1 MNMNAKKILCLV
13 LALAMALSMI
23 ACGAKDPAPEAS
35 GEATVAPTE
44 ATPEAPAEYVD
55 PYADYADDYD
65 ALSQAIYDD
74 VLGEFYTVY
83 EAAKAATNV
92 SERQAL
98 MAVAEAKLLGSGVM
112 LPLGSNGG
120 NYAISRVAPYT
131 ATTVLWGNDYKRF
144 HNMVITTEPL
154 TPEVRDEMKAKW
166 NELKDDDSVY
176 YEDWAKEFLTE
187 KGYTLKDSYTLTYV
201 SDPQTWDGLATSM
214 AADSEAIVNTYDGL
228 YEYDL
233 ENKLQPALAES
244 YTVTDNADGTQ
255 TYTFKIREGA
265 VWVDSQGRKVADVK
279 ADDFV
284 AGMQHMLDAMG
295 GLEYLVQ
302 GVIVNATE
310 YITGDVTDFAEVGVK
325 ALDDYTLEYTLCQPT
340 SYFMTML
347 GYGVFAPLSREYYT
361 SKGGQFGADFDS
373 TAASYT
379 YGKTPNDIAYCGPYV
394 VTNATAENTIVFKA
408 NESYWNAENIG
419 MKTITWLFND
429 GQDPTK
435 AYNDMLAGTIDGCG
449 LNSSSVEAA
458 KADGNFEKL
467 AYVSACDATSFM
479 AFTNLRRV
487 ATANFNDPTAVV
499 SPKSEEDVAR
509 WNAAVLNQHF
519 RLALAMA
526 VDRGAYNAQ
535 VVGEELKLTSL
546 RNSYTPGNFVA
557 MAEDVTIDINGE
569 SKSYPAGTYY
579 GQIVQDQ
586 LDADGIAITAWD
598 PTAEGGIG
606 SSDGFDGWYNAD
618 AAAAELAT
626 AIEELAAQ
634 GLEISAENP
643 IYLDLPCFT
652 TSEAYANRGNA
663 YKQSIESALGGCVI
677 VNLTECVDSA
687 QWYYAGY
694 YPTTGAEGNYDV
706 CDLAGWGPDYGDP
719 QSYLD
724 TMLPQYA
731 GYMTKSIGVF

>member
-1 MNMNAKKILCLV
+1 MNAKKILCLV
-13 LALAMALSMI
+13 LALVMALSMI
-23 ACGAKDPAPEAS
+23 ACGSKEPEATAAPT
-35 GEATVAPTE
+35 EETAAPTE

-74 VLGEFYTVY
+74 VLGEFLTVY

-131 ATTVLWGNDYKRF
+131 ATTTLWGNDYKRF

-154 TPEVRDEMKAKW
+154 APEVRDEMKAKW

-187 KGYTLKDSYTLTYV
+187 KGYTLKDTYTLGYA
-201 SDPQTWDGLATSM
+201 SDPQTWDVLATSM
-214 AADSEAIVNTYDGL
+214 AADSEAIINTYDGL

-302 GVIVNATE
+302 GIIVNATE

-408 NESYWNAENIG
+408 NESYWNADKVGI
-419 MKTITWLFND
+419 KTITWLFND

-449 LNSSSVEAA
+449 LNSSAVEAA

-519 RLALAMA
+519 RLALALA

-569 SKSYPAGTYY
+569 AKTYPAGTYY

-606 SSDGFDGWYNAD
+606 SSDGFDGWYNAE

-694 YPTTGAEGNYDV
+694 YPATGAEDNYDV
-706 CDLAGWGPDYGDP
+706 CDLSGWGPDYGDP

-731 GYMTKSIGVF
+731 GYMTKAIGVF